1 MSADLQERLTGA
13 QQEATRLGDVL
24 AELEAKLAA
33 AVKEREFSTAETLK
47 TEVDAA
53 RERWVFSEAQSR
65 ALSDVLGQVAREQ
78 AAREAAAAEEKLRE
92 QARAEY
98 ERATQAEQA
107 AMAELQRHLADID
120 PGLAAVQESLRS
132 AKAAEHAATVARKA
146 GYDALVAL
154 GERQPGMRIFGPPDA
169 TVRVQRSDILFRIL
183 EGTWNQ

>member
-24 AELEAKLAA
+24 AELETKLAA
-33 AVKEREFSTAETLK
+33 AVKDREFSTAETLK
-47 TEVDAA
+47 TEVDAV

-78 AAREAAAAEEKLRE
+78 AEREAAAATEKLRE
-92 QARAEY
+92 QARADY

-107 AMAELQRHLADID
+107 ATAELQRHLADVD

-132 AKAAEHAATVARKA
+132 AKAAEERVRVALQA
-146 GYDALVAL
+146 GYQALVAL
-154 GERQPGMRIFGPPDA
+154 GEREPGMRIFGPVAA
-169 TVRVQRSDILFRIL
+169 TVRLERSDILLRIY
-183 EGTWNQ
+183 EGTWNR